1 MNQADRGQPDALQ
14 MPAAGCEA
22 ARRRIPLQFG
32 FQPYNSPDPPKKFR
46 CSVRSGI
53 RVGRKWNQ
61 QLARSHSA
69 CEARNQ
75 PYFSVFPRRTAEL
88 ATRYL
93 VSGGENEIPVG

>member
-46 CSVRSGI
+46 CSSAQ
-53 RVGRKWNQ
+53 WNSRWTQ
-61 QLARSHSA
+61 MESTA
-69 CEARNQ
+69 
-75 PYFSVFPRRTAEL
+75 YKVVFGLRR
-88 ATRYL
+88 
-93 VSGGENEIPVG
+93 P